1 MPDGWN
7 SVCTAQ
13 RRHDVL
19 QPHICSTHV
28 LPCGSYCSIFVIVPQ
43 DKSWED
49 HAIKSRTTSRKTKPR
64 MILLLGFEGAT
75 ALDIT
80 GPHEVFALSSH
91 LAQSESLPPY
101 RLVLLADHAGPF
113 RSSSGLSLVADGSW
127 RGFHGQAD
135 TLLVAG
141 GPDMTHVVGNRELL
155 AWLRTMSARC
165 RRIGSIC
172 TGAFVLAEA
181 GLLES
186 RRATTHWM
194 EVERLAQEYPT
205 VRVEPDAIYVKDGKI
220 FTSAGITAG
229 MDLALALVEE
239 DLGQKA
245 ALAVARMLV
254 LYLKRPGGQSQFST
268 RLQAQATEG
277 RRLASLLAWLAEHY
291 QESITVDTMA
301 SRAAM
306 SERSFARVF
315 VLETGD
321 TPAYYLEKLRL
332 EHAARLLETSGISLD
347 MAARDCGFTGRE
359 QLRRAFQR
367 HRGITPQEYHKRFR
381 TTGALTKE
389 S

>member
-1 MPDGWN
+1 
-7 SVCTAQ
+7 
-13 RRHDVL
+13 
-19 QPHICSTHV
+19 
-28 LPCGSYCSIFVIVPQ
+28 
-43 DKSWED
+43 
-49 HAIKSRTTSRKTKPR
+49 

-91 LAQSESLPPY
+91 LAQSDSLPPY

-113 RSSSGLSLVADGSW
+113 RSTSGLSLVADGSW
-127 RGFHGQAD
+127 RDFHGQAD

-141 GPDMTHVVGNRELL
+141 GPDMTHVVGNPKLL

-172 TGAFVLAEA
+172 TGAFALAEA
-181 GLLES
+181 GLLDN

-194 EVERLAQEYPT
+194 DVERLAKEYPT
-205 VRVEPDAIYVKDGKI
+205 VRVEPDAIYVRDRNI

-277 RRLASLLAWLAEHY
+277 RRLASLLAWLAKHY
-291 QESITVDTMA
+291 QESITVEAMA

-306 SERSFARVF
+306 SERTFARVF
-315 VLETGD
+315 VLGSAQIGMD
-321 TPAYYLEKLRL
+321 K
-332 EHAARLLETSGISLD
+332 
-347 MAARDCGFTGRE
+347 
-359 QLRRAFQR
+359 
-367 HRGITPQEYHKRFR
+367 
-381 TTGALTKE
+381 
-389 S
+389 

>member
-1 MPDGWN
+1 
-7 SVCTAQ
+7 
-13 RRHDVL
+13 
-19 QPHICSTHV
+19 
-28 LPCGSYCSIFVIVPQ
+28 
-43 DKSWED
+43 
-49 HAIKSRTTSRKTKPR
+49 
-64 MILLLGFEGAT
+64 
-75 ALDIT
+75 
-80 GPHEVFALSSH
+80 
-91 LAQSESLPPY
+91 
-101 RLVLLADHAGPF
+101 
-113 RSSSGLSLVADGSW
+113 
-127 RGFHGQAD
+127 
-135 TLLVAG
+135 
-141 GPDMTHVVGNRELL
+141 MTHVVGNRKLL
-155 AWLRTMSARC
+155 AWLRAMSVRC

-172 TGAFVLAEA
+172 TGAFALAEA
-181 GLLES
+181 GLLEN

-194 EVERLAQEYPT
+194 DVERLAQKYPT
-205 VRVEPDAIYVKDGKI
+205 IRVEPDAIYVRDRNI

-291 QESITVDTMA
+291 QESITVETMA

-306 SERSFARVF
+306 SERTFARVF

-332 EHAARLLETSGISLD
+332 EHAARLLETSGTSLD
-347 MAARDCGFTGRE
+347 VAARNCGFTGRE

-381 TTGALTKE
+381 TTGAITKE

>member
-1 MPDGWN
+1 M
-7 SVCTAQ
+7 
-13 RRHDVL
+13 
-19 QPHICSTHV
+19 
-28 LPCGSYCSIFVIVPQ
+28 
-43 DKSWED
+43 
-49 HAIKSRTTSRKTKPR
+49 KSRTTSRKTKPR
-64 MILLLGFEGAT
+64 MILLLGFEDAT

-113 RSSSGLSLVADGSW
+113 RSSSGLNLVADGSW
-127 RGFHGQAD
+127 RDFHGQAD

-291 QESITVDTMA
+291 QESITVEAMA

-306 SERSFARVF
+306 SERTFARVF

>member
-1 MPDGWN
+1 M
-7 SVCTAQ
+7 
-13 RRHDVL
+13 
-19 QPHICSTHV
+19 
-28 LPCGSYCSIFVIVPQ
+28 
-43 DKSWED
+43 
-49 HAIKSRTTSRKTKPR
+49 
-64 MILLLGFEGAT
+64 
-75 ALDIT
+75 
-80 GPHEVFALSSH
+80 FALSSH
-91 LAQSESLPPY
+91 LAQSDSLLPY

-113 RSSSGLSLVADGSW
+113 RSTSGLSLVADGSW
-127 RGFHGQAD
+127 RDFHGQAD

-141 GPDMTHVVGNRELL
+141 GPDMTHVVGNRKLL

-172 TGAFVLAEA
+172 TGAFALAEA
-181 GLLES
+181 GLLEN

-194 EVERLAQEYPT
+194 DVERLAQEYPT

-291 QESITVDTMA
+291 QESITVETMA

-306 SERSFARVF
+306 SERTFARIF
-315 VLETGD
+315 VLESAIRRHTIWKNFAWNMQRACSKQAASHLIWPPGTAASPVANNYGGHSSVTGESLPRNITND
-321 TPAYYLEKLRL
+321 S
-332 EHAARLLETSGISLD
+332 ARPEPL
-347 MAARDCGFTGRE
+347 
-359 QLRRAFQR
+359 QRRADFSR
-367 HRGITPQEYHKRFR
+367 DE
-381 TTGALTKE
+381 
-389 S
+389 

>member
-1 MPDGWN
+1 M
-7 SVCTAQ
+7 
-13 RRHDVL
+13 
-19 QPHICSTHV
+19 
-28 LPCGSYCSIFVIVPQ
+28 
-43 DKSWED
+43 
-49 HAIKSRTTSRKTKPR
+49 KSRTTSRKTKTR
-64 MILLLGFEGAT
+64 TIVLLGFEGAA

-80 GPHEVFALSSH
+80 GPHDVFALSSR
-91 LAQSESLPPY
+91 LAQGDSVPPY
-101 RLVLLADHAGPF
+101 QLVVLADRAGPF
-113 RSSSGLSLVADGSW
+113 RATSGLSLVADGSW
-127 RGFHGQAD
+127 RDFHGQAD

-141 GPDMTHVVGNRELL
+141 GPDMAHVLGNRRLL
-155 AWLRTMSARC
+155 AWLRAMSGRT

-172 TGAFVLAEA
+172 TGAFALAEA

-194 EVERLAQEYPT
+194 DVERLAKEYPKVT
-205 VRVEPDAIYVKDGKI
+205 VEPDAIYVKDRNI

-239 DLGQKA
+239 DLGREA

-277 RRLASLLAWLAEHY
+277 RRLTSLLSWLADHY
-291 QESITVDTMA
+291 QEPITVEAMA

-306 SERSFARVF
+306 SERTFARVF

-347 MAARDCGFTGRE
+347 VAARDCGFTGRE
-359 QLRRAFQR
+359 QLRRTFQR
-367 HRGITPQEYHKRFR
+367 HRGITPQDYHKRFR
-381 TTGALTKE
+381 TTGANTKDG
-389 S
+389 